1 MIGVGIEVTTGGLR
15 VASAERRRGRAV
27 LIRVHGDDAGAGLR
41 SRAPRALAAFP
52 LARTTHRLL
61 TLPFGDERTLAQV
74 VPLEMRGQLPGE
86 PSDARIG
93 FEIVARTPT
102 SAQVL
107 ALVVR
112 AHDLDAAARA
122 AAQTGATLAG
132 LTAAP
137 LALRWLLPRGFT
149 GTVLLAD
156 GRETTVSVWDGGAPR
171 ALRALAACARDGDAV
186 IEELA
191 WSLPALEDASEPFV
205 LAGPDA
211 ADALLDACRRRHPTA
226 ARLSLEHLAAETDA
240 AAVRAAPVACA
251 LALGALDAR
260 ARVAFAL
267 PAMAPSLLTPR
278 VRRLALAA
286 AVVAAFD
293 VGIARL
299 ELAARAARTEAA
311 LEAEAARALPGEPIV
326 APRAQLEAAVARARH
341 AAGSAAYGSAL
352 VRLREVSER
361 VPEGLVLDVT
371 RLTLEGE
378 HLQLVGSAPTFE
390 TVDVLRR
397 ALTGSARLRDVVADE
412 VRTTVDGTRVSFRL
426 RARWV
431 APGEAS
437 S

>member
-1 MIGVGIEVTTGGLR
+1 MIGVGIELTADGLR
-15 VASAERRRGRAV
+15 LATAERRRGRAV
-27 LIRVHGDDAGAGLR
+27 LVRVCGSDAGKTLR
-41 SRAPRALAAFP
+41 SRAHRALAAFP

-61 TLPFGDERTLAQV
+61 VLPFGDERTLAQV

-86 PSDARIG
+86 PGDARIG
-93 FEIVARTPT
+93 FEVVVRTST
-102 SAQVL
+102 RAQVL

-112 AHDLDAAARA
+112 GGDLDAVAQA
-122 AAQTGATLAG
+122 AAQAGATLAG

-137 LALRWLLPRGFT
+137 LALRWLLPPGFT
-149 GTVLLAD
+149 GTVLRAD
-156 GRETTVSVWDGGAPR
+156 GTETTVSVWDGGAPR
-171 ALRALAACARDGDAV
+171 ALRALVACARDANAV
-186 IEELA
+186 AEELA
-191 WSLPALEDASEPFV
+191 WSMRAFGGAPGPFV

-211 ADALLDACRRRHPTA
+211 SDALVDACRLRHPTA
-226 ARLSLEHLAAETDA
+226 ELLSLAHLATDA
-240 AAVRAAPVACA
+240 DAAGMLASPVACA
-251 LALGALDAR
+251 LALGALDGH
-260 ARVAFAL
+260 ARVPFAL
-267 PAMAPSLLTPR
+267 PAMTPR
-278 VRRLALAA
+278 LVTPRARRLALAA
-286 AVVAAFD
+286 ALVAALD

-299 ELAARAARTEAA
+299 ELAARGARTQAA
-311 LEAEAARALPGEPIV
+311 LEAVAARALPGEPIV

-341 AAGSAAYGSAL
+341 AAGSGAYGSAL
-352 VRLREVSER
+352 GRLREVSER

-378 HLQLVGSAPTFE
+378 QLQLVGDAPTFE

-431 APGEAS
+431 TPGEAS